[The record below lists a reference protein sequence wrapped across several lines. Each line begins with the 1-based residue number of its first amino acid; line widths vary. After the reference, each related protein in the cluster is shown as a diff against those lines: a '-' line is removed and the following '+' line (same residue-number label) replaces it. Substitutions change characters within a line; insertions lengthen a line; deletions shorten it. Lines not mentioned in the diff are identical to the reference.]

1 MEIEYNKPLKAGR
14 PIKYF
19 SEKERKEAKS
29 RYGKKWYENN
39 KEKILEKY
47 KDEKYNEIRCNQKH
61 KGFFRIYNSYNNDV
75 YLSYSADVSNRKA
88 QMLSKIRNTNE
99 VGRVIGL
106 FDKSL
111 DWKFNFICFW
121 EDNDINKLNK
131 IKEELTGENPE
142 INFL

>member
-14 PIKYF
+14 PRKYF

-29 RYGKKWYENN
+29 RYGKKWYEKN

-47 KDEKYNEIRCNQKH
+47 QDEKYNEIRCNKKH
-61 KGFFRIYNSYNNDV
+61 KGFFRIYNSSNNDV

-88 QMLSKIRNTNE
+88 QMLSKIRNTDE
-99 VGRVIGL
+99 MGRVIGL

-121 EDNDINKLNK
+121 EDNDTDKLDK
-131 IKEELTGENPE
+131 IKEELIAENPK

>member
-131 IKEELTGENPE
+131 IKEELTGENHE